1 MPKNSL
7 LVLGLMSGTSA
18 DGIEAAL
25 VRISGAPPKLKSKL
39 EGHASLPIPKPIR
52 QKILQIA
59 EGTPLPAAEISQL
72 NFRLGHLFAEAAIA
86 TCKKLRGSLKS
97 VDLIASHGQTIFHQG
112 PPIPYL
118 GAKTSST
125 LQIGEP
131 SVIAARTGIT
141 TIGDF
146 RPADMAAGGQGA
158 PLVPFADY
166 LLYRHEKLGR
176 VSLNLGGIANVTV
189 IPANAKPQDVFA
201 FDTGPANILIDA
213 LVSHFTHGR
222 QRYDKDAAFAKQGQ
236 ISRELMR
243 TLLRDPYL
251 RQRPPK
257 STGREYF
264 GRDYVK
270 KLIALGRRYHLSP
283 SDLICTTTMF
293 SAATVIDALH
303 RFVFPKHKINEI
315 IVSGGGA
322 QNPVFLQTL
331 SVFAMAGSNPR
342 DFYRVATPGKVS
354 IVMYE
359 ANSPYRPHITIPKH
373 ALVSVRRS
381 STLGIPEQ
389 SKEAYAFALLAYET
403 FHHRPSNLPSATGAT
418 RLAILGKISCV

>member
-25 VRISGAPPKLKSKL
+25 VRISGASPKLKSKL

-52 QKILQIA
+52 ARILQIA
-59 EGTPLPAAEISQL
+59 EGTPVPAADISQL

-86 TCKKLRGSLKS
+86 TCKKLRVPLKS
-97 VDLIASHGQTIFHQG
+97 VALIASHGQTIFHQG
-112 PPIPYL
+112 PPIPFL

-189 IPANAKPQDVFA
+189 IPAHAKPQDVFA

-213 LVSHFTHGR
+213 LVSHFTKGR
-222 QRYDKDAAFAKQGQ
+222 QRFDAGARIA
-236 ISRELMR
+236 SRGDCLVP
-243 TLLRDPYL
+243 LLEKLLADPYL
-251 RQRPPK
+251 RLQPPK

-264 GRDYVK
+264 GRTYIGK
-270 KLIALGRRYHLSP
+270 ILTQGRKLSARP
-283 SDLICTTTMF
+283 EDLIR
-293 SAATVIDALH
+293 TVTVFTALSVVDALN
-303 RFVFPKHKINEI
+303 RFVLPRTKIFQL
-315 IVSGGGA
+315 IVSGGGTR
-322 QNPVFLQTL
+322 NPLLMGQL
-331 SVFAMAGSNPR
+331 
-342 DFYRVATPGKVS
+342 
-354 IVMYE
+354 E
-359 ANSPYRPHITIPKH
+359 A
-373 ALVSVRRS
+373 ALAPIELLTSEKFGV
-381 STLGIPEQ
+381 PEQ

-418 RLAILGKISCV
+418 RPAILGKICYA

>member
-39 EGHASLPIPKPIR
+39 IGHASLPIPKPIR
-52 QKILQIA
+52 H
-59 EGTPLPAAEISQL
+59 EISQL

-86 TCKKLRGSLKS
+86 TCKKLRVPLKS
-97 VDLIASHGQTIFHQG
+97 VDLIASHGQTILHQG

-166 LLYRHEKLGR
+166 LLYRHEKFGR
-176 VSLNLGGIANVTV
+176 VSLNLGGIANVTI
-189 IPANAKPQDVFA
+189 IPADAKPADVFA

-213 LVSHFTHGR
+213 LVSHFTKGR

-251 RQRPPK
+251 KQKPPK

-264 GRDYVK
+264 GKEYVK
-270 KLIALGRRYHLSP
+270 ELIALGRRYRLSHH
-283 SDLICTTTMF
+283 DLICTTTMF
-293 SAATVIDALH
+293 SAASVIDALH

-322 QNPVFLQTL
+322 QNPVILQTL

-342 DFYRVATPGKVS
+342 NLYRVITPGKVS
-354 IVMYE
+354 IVMHE
-359 ANSPYRPHITIPKH
+359 ADSPYKQHITIPKH

-381 STLGIPEQ
+381 STLGVPEQ

-403 FHHRPSNLPSATGAT
+403 FHHRPSNLPSATGAA
-418 RLAILGKISCV
+418 RPAILGKISYA